1 MEEASDGR
9 MSIKFGEK
17 TALSH
22 NGKVFQFDRVFDPSS
37 SQQQV
42 YNEAAKPIVEDILSG
57 YNGTVFAFGQT
68 SSGKTHTMEVGN
80 QLGMFADHHIVGFCL
95 VR

>member
-42 YNEAAKPIVEDILSG
+42 YNEAAKPIVE
-57 YNGTVFAFGQT
+57 GQN
-68 SSGKTHTMEVGN
+68 S
-80 QLGMFADHHIVGFCL
+80 
-95 VR
+95 